1 MNNFFD
7 DSQLPWYLTDG
18 LLDHAEKKPYQFGQ
32 PSTFDPY
39 LEKRMQP
46 MTVNPITGKSLQT
59 PVNNLDNPYA
69 KPELDINRIA
79 AKAIGLPVDPKLSPS
94 VEKEKPS
101 WMQQNHTQLANEIIG
116 GIGIIGKIK
125 GDQNN
130 EQSYNDMMQRNGNT
144 DVTYDQYPVNENPYG
159 DYTTNRGQGQNF
171 QPGKMTYAQ
180 NSGNNFQYK
189 DGGEYEMTDG
199 ELKQFLEAGGEV
211 DYL

>member
-18 LLDHAEKKPYQFGQ
+18 LLDHSEKKPYQFGQ

-46 MTVNPITGKSLQT
+46 MTVTPMKPRPGDGMIKASVPNDGKLMSE
-59 PVNNLDNPYA
+59 PV
-69 KPELDINRIA
+69 
-79 AKAIGLPVDPKLSPS
+79 
-94 VEKEKPS
+94 EKPS

-125 GDQNN
+125 GDHNN
-130 EQSYNDMMQRNGNT
+130 EQAYNDMMQRNGNT
-144 DVTYDQYPVNENPYG
+144 DVTYDQYPINENPYG

-189 DGGEYEMTDG
+189 DGGEYEMNDG

>member
-7 DSQLPWYLTDG
+7 DSQLPWYLTNG
-18 LLDHAEKKPYQFGQ
+18 VLDPHTFEKKPYQFGQ

-39 LEKRMQP
+39 LEKRLQP
-46 MTVNPITGKSLQT
+46 MTVKPSLRM
-59 PVNNLDNPYA
+59 PANNLDNPYA
-69 KPELDINRIA
+69 KPVVDLNRIA

-94 VEKEKPS
+94 IEKSSGLPQDGTL
-101 WMQQNHTQLANEIIG
+101 MANEIIG
-116 GIGIIGKIK
+116 GIGILGKIK
-125 GDQNN
+125 GDHNN
-130 EQSYNDMMQRNGNT
+130 EQAYNDMMQLNGNT
-144 DVTYDQYPVNENPYG
+144 DVAYDQYPVNENPYG

-171 QPGKMTYAQ
+171 QPNKMTYAQ

-189 DGGEYEMTDG
+189 DGGEYEMNDG